1 MVESRK
7 IKGEITMPII
17 RLFDDM
23 VGAVVDVLKLVGYFL
38 AGAIVVTIPLYGIA
52 KLFDLIVYIF
62 Y

>member
-1 MVESRK
+1 
-7 IKGEITMPII
+7 MPII
-17 RLFDDM
+17 RLLDDM

-38 AGAIVVTIPLYGIA
+38 VGVIGVTIPLYGIA